1 MRRRGPSLLLR
12 EHYPAGAHV
21 VMDGVSEY
29 VNIDAASALVDFND
43 EPHTIAIWFKVADIT
58 SDAVGEALFGFG
70 NADSGSRY
78 WATIKDTGALVLY
91 GLADSSTFLWSAA
104 GKVVGSGL
112 DDDEWHVVVLTYN
125 GSDTLTAYIDGATG
139 VTQAVGSGD
148 LQGTVGALGALR
160 FNSGSSVS
168 RYFSGKVAS
177 FAMFDRVLDAGEMDV
192 LERQTPLA
200 DIRNMQPQV
209 WLWCGDK
216 DAITDMRNHGLLALT
231 PAMQNAEVEDI
242 ASGSP

>member
-1 MRRRGPSLLLR
+1 MRKRGPSLLLP
-12 EHYPAGAHV
+12 EHYPAGAHI

-29 VNIDAASALVDFND
+29 VQIDAAAALIDFND
-43 EPHTIAIWFKVADIT
+43 QPHTIAIWFKVADIT
-58 SDAVGEALFGFG
+58 GDTVGEALFGFG
-70 NADSGSRY
+70 NTDASSRY
-78 WATIKDTGALVLY
+78 WATINDSGSLVLY
-91 GLADSSTFLWSAA
+91 GLADSSTFLWGAA

-112 DDDEWHVVVLTYN
+112 DDDEWHVVIVTYN

-148 LQGTVGALGALR
+148 LQGTVGAMGALR
-160 FNSGSSVS
+160 YNSGVAAKW
-168 RYFSGKVAS
+168 FSGKVAS

-200 DIRNMQPQV
+200 DIRNMRPQV

-216 DAITDMRNHGLLALT
+216 DVITDMRNHGLLALT
-231 PAMQNAEVEDI
+231 PAMQNAEAEDI
-242 ASGSP
+242 AAGSP